1 MFTHSLTLSLSDSL
15 SLTYIH
21 TYRQPQLSC
30 DAVFLI
36 YSVRSTCTHSHKHTR
51 TGESKAP
58 TPAISKRAVGTGYC
72 TDANKQEMVTYV
84 TTKIRRT
91 VESCFQACK
100 SVQPNCIGFNSDPK
114 QTAHSCILFLKDRT
128 SMTSNEALPGGENE
142 WHRVVQPNSNVN
154 KWGPP
159 AQGNPQKQYGTC
171 YVVEVAPAKANGI

>member
-1 MFTHSLTLSLSDSL
+1 MGGN
-15 SLTYIH
+15 
-21 TYRQPQLSC
+21 PQKQ
-30 DAVFLI
+30 
-36 YSVRSTCTHSHKHTR
+36 YGTCYVVDV
-51 TGESKAP
+51 
-58 TPAISKRAVGTGYC
+58 AISKRAVGTGYC

-100 SVQPNCIGFNSDPK
+100 SVQPNCIGFNSGPK

-128 SMTSNEALPGGENE
+128 SMTSNEALPGGKNE

-171 YVVEVAPAKANGI
+171 YVVEVAISKRAVGTGYCTDANKQ